1 MRAMRCQIGE
11 NYYMRLFLNIFLS
24 LSLCI
29 AIPAGAA
36 QAQTRDADDHFF
48 SLNTGDFK
56 AELADARKA
65 GKKALLLMFEQDG
78 CPGCIYM
85 KQNVLNRVDV
95 QDFYRARFVNF
106 SINTF
111 GAVPLSDFAGRSHT
125 EKSYAQAAGIRGT
138 PTFVF
143 YDLDGKEVVRIVG
156 PVKDVAEFMLLGEF
170 VSSGAYKTR
179 KFAEYKQNQ
188 PRKKGS

>member
-1 MRAMRCQIGE
+1 M
-11 NYYMRLFLNIFLS
+11 YLFLKIFL
-24 LSLCI
+24 LILLC
-29 AIPAGAA
+29 AAMPAGA
-36 QAQTRDADDHFF
+36 AQTRDADDHFF
-48 SLNTGDFK
+48 SLNTGDLK

-65 GKKALLLMFEQDG
+65 GKKALFVMFEQDG

-106 SINTF
+106 SINIF
-111 GAVPLSDFAGRSHT
+111 GAVPLSDFAGREHT
-125 EKSYAQAAGIRGT
+125 EKSYAQSAGIKGT
-138 PTFVF
+138 PTFLF

-170 VSSGAYKTR
+170 VSSGAYKSR
-179 KFAEYKQNQ
+179 KFAEYRQAQ
-188 PRKKGS
+188 LRRKGS

>member
-1 MRAMRCQIGE
+1 MPQPAEQGE
-11 NYYMRLFLNIFLS
+11 FYMYLFLKIFFAFL
-24 LSLCI
+24 LC
-29 AIPAGAA
+29 AAVPAGA
-36 QAQTRDADDHFF
+36 AQTRDADDHFF
-48 SLNTGDFK
+48 SLNTGDLR
-56 AELADARKA
+56 AELADARKS

-95 QDFYRARFVNF
+95 QAFYRARFVSF
-106 SINTF
+106 AVNTY
-111 GAVPLSDFAGRSHT
+111 GAVPLSDFGGREHT
-125 EKSYAQAAGIRGT
+125 EKSYAQAIGIKGT

-143 YDLDGKEVVRIVG
+143 YDLEGQEAVRIVG
-156 PVKDVAEFMLLGEF
+156 AVRDVAEFMLLGEF

>member
-1 MRAMRCQIGE
+1 MH
-11 NYYMRLFLNIFLS
+11 LFLKLFLS
-24 LSLCI
+24 LALCLT
-29 AIPAGAA
+29 IPAGA
-36 QAQTRDADDHFF
+36 AQTRDADDHFF

-65 GKKALLLMFEQDG
+65 GKKALFLMFEQDG

-85 KQNVLNRVDV
+85 KHNVLNRVDV
-95 QDFYRARFVNF
+95 QDFYRARFVSF
-106 SINTF
+106 SINIF

-125 EKSYAQAAGIRGT
+125 EKSYAQAAGIKGT

-143 YDLDGKEVVRIVG
+143 HDLDGKEVVRIVG
-156 PVKDVAEFMLLGEF
+156 AVRDVAEFMLLGEF

>member
-1 MRAMRCQIGE
+1 MPVDDAPSDQRK
-11 NYYMRLFLNIFLS
+11 YYMYLFLKIFLS
-24 LSLCI
+24 LALCI
-29 AIPAGAA
+29 AMPAGAA
-36 QAQTRDADDHFF
+36 QMRDADDHFF
-48 SLNTGDFK
+48 SLNTGDLK

-65 GKKALLLMFEQDG
+65 GKKAVFLMFEQDG
-78 CPGCIYM
+78 CPGCLYM

-111 GAVPLSDFAGRSHT
+111 GAVPLSDFAGKDQT
-125 EKSYAQAAGIRGT
+125 EKSYAQAAGIKAT
-138 PTFVF
+138 PTFLF
-143 YDLDGKEVVRIVG
+143 YDLDGKEIMRIVG